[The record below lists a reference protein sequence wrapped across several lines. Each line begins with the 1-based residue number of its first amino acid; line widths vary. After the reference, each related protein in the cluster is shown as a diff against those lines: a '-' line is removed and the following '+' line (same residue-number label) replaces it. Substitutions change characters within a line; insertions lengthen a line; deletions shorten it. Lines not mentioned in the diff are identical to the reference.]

1 MFVKTSLHC
10 SNFLAVVK
18 VARPKLQCKIDCGHW
33 HLQVAQIRLQ
43 LQTAVDDSHPAPPA
57 VYLRQAAA
65 ACLKYGLKSGLS
77 GLQLEGIK
85 LFQAIGYI
93 VSACPDV
100 QGITQKLQNSK
111 YFSIVKQTNQPHILH
126 MNLHAL
132 IVPHQRVAVA
142 SLLDTIKCQ
151 QTPGSQEVRLLPS
164 GSKQTSSADSLP
176 KVMQPHANAQVGGC
190 LTNCVHYMAL
200 TSACQDHLLASP
212 AFASACPVP
221 TKHLIHSRYQLPA
234 F

>member
-1 MFVKTSLHC
+1 
-10 SNFLAVVK
+10 
-18 VARPKLQCKIDCGHW
+18 
-33 HLQVAQIRLQ
+33 VAQIRLQ

-57 VYLRQAAA
+57 VYVRQAAA

-100 QGITQKLQNSK
+100 QGITQKLQNSN
-111 YFSIVKQTNQPHILH
+111 YSIVKQTNQPDILH

-142 SLLDTIKCQ
+142 SLLDTIRCQ
-151 QTPGSQEVRLLPS
+151 QTPGLQEARQLPS

-176 KVMQPHANAQVGGC
+176 TVMRPHADAQVGGC
-190 LTNCVHYMAL
+190 ITN
-200 TSACQDHLLASP
+200 
-212 AFASACPVP
+212 
-221 TKHLIHSRYQLPA
+221 
-234 F
+234 